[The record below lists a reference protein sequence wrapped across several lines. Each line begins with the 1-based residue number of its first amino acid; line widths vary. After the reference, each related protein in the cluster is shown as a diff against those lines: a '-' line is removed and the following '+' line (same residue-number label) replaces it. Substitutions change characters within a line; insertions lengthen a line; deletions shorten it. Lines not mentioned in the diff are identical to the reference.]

1 MPEYVH
7 ILMEGAVM
15 STWVFALV
23 VLLFG
28 VGLAYVLDG
37 MKLRRGSGSAE
48 APARSERAKWLYF
61 WFLGRF
67 PNEEEE
73 AADEKEAKRLE
84 QVKAA
89 EQEKLKEKAEREK
102 SKGKEGDWRE

>member
-1 MPEYVH
+1 
-7 ILMEGAVM
+7 M

-37 MKLRRGSGSAE
+37 MKLRRGSGKAE
-48 APARSERAKWLYF
+48 PPVRSERAKWLYY

-67 PNEEEE
+67 PNEEEQ
-73 AADEKEAKRLE
+73 ASDEEEAKRLE
-84 QVKAA
+84 QTERL
-89 EQEKLKEKAEREK
+89 EQQKRMEEREGDRKEK
-102 SKGKEGDWRE
+102 

>member
-1 MPEYVH
+1 
-7 ILMEGAVM
+7 M

-37 MKLRRGSGSAE
+37 MKLRRGSRSAE
-48 APARSERAKWLYF
+48 PPVRSERAKWLYF

-67 PNEEEE
+67 PSEEEE
-73 AADEKEAKRLE
+73 AADEGEAKRLE
-84 QVKAA
+84 QAEAA
-89 EQEKLKEKAEREK
+89 EQAKLKEKAEREK
-102 SKGKEGDWRE
+102 SKRKEGGRRE

>member
-1 MPEYVH
+1 
-7 ILMEGAVM
+7 M

-48 APARSERAKWLYF
+48 PSVRSERAKWLYF

-67 PNEEEE
+67 PSEEEE
-73 AADEKEAKRLE
+73 AADEQEAKRLE
-84 QVKAA
+84 LEERA
-89 EQEKLKEKAEREK
+89 EQAKLKEMREREK
-102 SKGKEGDWRE
+102 SKEKDGDRGE